1 MTTLVSIIEDDARL
15 RRLFA
20 EWLRGV
26 PGLRLLSE
34 FGDAESALA
43 ALPRQPPNVALVDI
57 NLPGLD
63 GVECVRRLKPLLP
76 ETQFVMVTVYE
87 DAKRIVSALAA
98 GATGYL
104 LKRATREELLNAI
117 DEVRRGGS
125 PMSSSI
131 ARKVVQFFQQTMPPS
146 APDGVQLAPREQQV
160 LELVARGYV
169 TKEIAD
175 RLQVSIPTVKTYI
188 RRIYEK
194 LHVRSRGEAVARY
207 LGR

>member
-131 ARKVVQFFQQTMPPS
+131 ARKVVQFFQQTMPPT
-146 APDGVQLAPREQQV
+146 APEGVQLAPREQQV